1 MKRAFKY
8 LICLLLG
15 VTLLLCDGAAFQ
27 SNAATGS
34 ITVTNALNGELLYSG
49 QSLKEA
55 FAAATRGSIVSIDR
69 FVTMTADAVLDV
81 EVMLTN
87 QDRLTLGD
95 YKILLTG
102 SGALYVESRLRKK
115 NYGALYE
122 YSTVEVTEESG
133 GFVYYLETKAP
144 SFDGVTTQI
153 TPSGKLYGAR
163 VEEAAGTVLLDA
175 AVGGID
181 DESFVEMVSMPALYA
196 QTVKL
201 SLSGGKVANGAT
213 LTATASNPDYQ
224 KKVTNSYTTV
234 LLGDVNGN
242 GEVDAADAYLIACHV
257 SGSMSLSG
265 AALQAADADQNG
277 AVTAADADLI
287 CKKYVRRDSY
297 TTPLG

>member
-1 MKRAFKY
+1 MKRALKY
-8 LICLLLG
+8 LLCLVLA
-15 VTLLLCDGAAFQ
+15 VALLLCDGAVFRG
-27 SNAATGS
+27 NAASGS
-34 ITVTNALNGELLYSG
+34 ITVTSALTGEILYSG

-55 FAAATRGSIVSIDR
+55 FAVSTRGSIVSIDR
-69 FVTMTADAVLDV
+69 FVTLTSDAVLSA

-87 QDRLTLGD
+87 QDRLTFGD

-133 GFVYYLETKAP
+133 GYVYYLETQAP
-144 SFDGVTTQI
+144 TFENVTTEI
-153 TPSGKLYGAR
+153 SPSGNLFGAR
-163 VEEAAGTVLLDA
+163 VEETSGTVWLDA

-181 DESFVEMVSMPALYA
+181 DEAFVSMVNIPALYA

-201 SLSGGKVANGAT
+201 TVSGGKVTNGTT

-224 KKVTNSYTTV
+224 KKVTKSYKTIV
-234 LLGDVNGN
+234 LGDVNGN
-242 GEVDAADAYLIACHV
+242 GKVEAADAYLIACHV
-257 SGSMSLSG
+257 SGSMPLSG
-265 AALQAADADQNG
+265 VALQAADADRNG
-277 AVTAADADLI
+277 TVTAADAELI

-297 TTPLG
+297 TTPLN